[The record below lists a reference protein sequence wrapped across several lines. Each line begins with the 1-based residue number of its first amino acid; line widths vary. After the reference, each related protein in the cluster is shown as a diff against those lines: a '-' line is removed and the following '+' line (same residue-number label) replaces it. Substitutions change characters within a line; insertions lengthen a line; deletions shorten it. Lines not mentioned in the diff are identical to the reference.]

1 MNKVLKKQGSNP
13 SQFKLAT
20 RERLYVVFG
29 EKKTY
34 MIKHCG
40 FGCSVILGR

>member
-1 MNKVLKKQGSNP
+1 MTLNQLTALKMNKVLKKQGSNP

-29 EKKTY
+29 EKKNVY
-34 MIKHCG
+34 D
-40 FGCSVILGR
+40 